1 MEKLIITMIGI
12 ILFQTLI
19 IIDMRKRNKILYNN
33 YHTALNIIAEQDP
46 KLKTYLESKENNY
59 D

>member
-12 ILFQTLI
+12 ILFQILI

-33 YHTALNIIAEQDP
+33 YHTALNIIAKQDS

>member
-1 MEKLIITMIGI
+1 MIGI

-33 YHTALNIIAEQDP
+33 YHTALNIISEQDP